1 MFALSSR
8 GLYQSIMKEQQE
20 KSSVTKK
27 LVTTVD
33 MKSGSV
39 NRPQRG
45 TEGGSD
51 SGQPH
56 AGQGSDATRVRKEL
70 MSKMDTPKQQKE
82 VCTGH
87 SKDLHSSPSVPC
99 NTQHPLQGHKP
110 PPQAVEGCSAA
121 PLPQGRGEA
130 SALLLTP
137 RLGTAP
143 MPGSRGSSGSSL
155 PEGAEAQSGR
165 AARRRKTAGT
175 SLVPSFASG
184 DRTEQKWV
192 VSEPTRSGTRPTLAL
207 FFSSRQARLS
217 YIETVTLQR
226 EGVNEPLGFSEAT
239 PRCVWPPSRHTSVF
253 CP

>member
-1 MFALSSR
+1 MLSSR

-70 MSKMDTPKQQKE
+70 MSKVDTPKQQKE

-99 NTQHPLQGHKP
+99 NTQHPLQGHNP
-110 PPQAVEGCSAA
+110 PPG
-121 PLPQGRGEA
+121 
-130 SALLLTP
+130 
-137 RLGTAP
+137 
-143 MPGSRGSSGSSL
+143 
-155 PEGAEAQSGR
+155 SGR
-165 AARRRKTAGT
+165 LLRSPREEARAQLCSSHHSWEQLQRQGAGGAPAPACRRVPKHRAAERHAAAR
-175 SLVPSFASG
+175 
-184 DRTEQKWV
+184 Q
-192 VSEPTRSGTRPTLAL
+192 LA
-207 FFSSRQARLS
+207 
-217 YIETVTLQR
+217 
-226 EGVNEPLGFSEAT
+226 
-239 PRCVWPPSRHTSVF
+239 PR
-253 CP
+253 